1 MARFLVRRL
10 LLAIPTLIG
19 VTVIVFVLI
28 QITPGDPA
36 ELMLGPMAT
45 DESVSELREN
55 LGLDKPIMEQYVFWV
70 GRVVRGDLGR
80 SFTFRRDV
88 IDELFDKAWATAIL
102 VSAAIAIAGVGGI
115 TLGVISGLRP
125 NSWSDRVSRVLS
137 TVGVSMPEFWFGIM
151 LILILAATFKLLPAS
166 GMRPPGQTGF
176 DLLQLLKHLTLP
188 AITLA
193 LPQLAIIAR
202 LTRSNVVSV
211 MQQDYVRTAR
221 AKGISEG
228 LLLRRHVSRNM
239 LIPIVTVLGWQ
250 LGYLLGATVLVE
262 VVFGWP
268 GLGQLAVTAANSR
281 DYPLLQAITLVIAVV
296 VVFVNIIVDLSYSL
310 IDPRVRTR

>member
-1 MARFLVRRL
+1 MSRFLVRRL

-19 VTVIVFVLI
+19 VTLIVFVLI

-45 DESVSELREN
+45 DESVADLRDT
-55 LGLDKPIMEQYVFWV
+55 LGLEKPVLEQYGLWI
-70 GRVVRGDLGR
+70 GRIAKGDFGR

-88 IDELFDKAWATAIL
+88 SDELFDKAGATAVL
-102 VSAAIAIAGVGGI
+102 VLAAMTIAAVGGI

-125 NSWSDRVSRVLS
+125 NSWADRVSRILS
-137 TVGVSMPEFWFGIM
+137 SLGVSMPEFFLGIM
-151 LILILAATFKLLPAS
+151 LILFLAGTWNLFPAS
-166 GMRPPGQTGF
+166 GIRPPGQTEF
-176 DLLQLLKHLTLP
+176 RLLDLLRHLVLP
-188 AITLA
+188 ATTLA
-193 LPQLAIIAR
+193 VPQLAIIAR
-202 LTRSNVVSV
+202 LTRSNVLSV
-211 MQQDYVRTAR
+211 MQQDYVRTGR
-221 AKGISEG
+221 AKGLPG
-228 LLLRRHVSRNM
+228 RLLFRRHVLRNM

-281 DYPLLQAITLVIAVV
+281 DYPLLQAITLVIAFV
-296 VVFVNIIVDLSYSL
+296 VVFVNIIVDASYPL
-310 IDPRVRTR
+310 IDPRVRAR